1 MRSKTGV
8 KGISRIDSN
17 RTHGWYVRVSYKG
30 WYYSRFFADGKYGG
44 REQAFKEATKF
55 RDKAEKELGKPRTDR
70 VVVTK
75 SPRNKTGVI
84 GVVRLKKDGHDVYEV
99 NWTPKPG
106 LLKRT
111 SISIE
116 KHGEEKAFKLAV
128 ALRKRKEREIYG
140 KVVMIHEKKGKTS

>member
-1 MRSKTGV
+1 MRNKTGV

-17 RTHGWYVRVSYKG
+17 RTHGWYVRVIYKG
-30 WYYSRFFADGKYGG
+30 CYYSRFFSDGKWGG
-44 REQAFKEATKF
+44 REKAFKEAIKF
-55 RDKAEKELGKPRTDR
+55 RNQTEKELGKPRTDR
-70 VVVTK
+70 VVVTR
-75 SPRNKTGVI
+75 SSRNKTGII
-84 GVVRLKKDGHDVYEV
+84 GVVRLRKDGHDVYEV

-106 LLKRT
+106 VLKRT

-140 KVVMIHEKKGKTS
+140 KVVMTNDKKGKTG